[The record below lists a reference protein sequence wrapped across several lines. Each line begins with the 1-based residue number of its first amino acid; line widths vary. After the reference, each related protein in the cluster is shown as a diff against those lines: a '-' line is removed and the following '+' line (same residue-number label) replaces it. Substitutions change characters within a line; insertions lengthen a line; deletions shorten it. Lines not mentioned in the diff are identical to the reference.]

1 MGIITASVFRRHRS
15 QRKEVYRCRDRTSR
29 YEPKPRSPKSRP
41 VSRHSREEIAWP
53 IETLESWN
61 KQQEEVQSFHS
72 NHAPENFVVENSFH
86 STVDSGRDSGSARFS
101 TSGSGSEYKA
111 ESKTKP
117 TFSTFVDDD
126 DEESDRESFLMHDE
140 TPKKKAFKQSKTH
153 LVI

>member
-1 MGIITASVFRRHRS
+1 MVDHAVQIRNIRIGPFYYKFYSSAHFRHRS

-111 ESKTKP
+111 V
-117 TFSTFVDDD
+117 STF
-126 DEESDRESFLMHDE
+126 
-140 TPKKKAFKQSKTH
+140 
-153 LVI
+153 

>member
-1 MGIITASVFRRHRS
+1 MFNFNHYFNRHRS

-29 YEPKPRSPKSRP
+29 YEPKGRKSPMMPLPRPVSG

-61 KQQEEVQSFHS
+61 KEEQHSFHS
-72 NHAPENFVVENSFH
+72 APPPTTTNSGENYGVIENN

-111 ESKTKP
+111 VRTFLIESISSGGYF
-117 TFSTFVDDD
+117 TF
-126 DEESDRESFLMHDE
+126 FL
-140 TPKKKAFKQSKTH
+140 
-153 LVI
+153 